1 MKYPCEMMVDLLP
14 LVEEGLASEATKAA
28 VETHL
33 AGCAACRKELAELRE
48 NGQVAAARA
57 ALPLQAVSRGI
68 KKRRWV
74 AVLLAASLIL
84 ALATAG
90 GAFLTDK
97 QFLEYDKDMLRI
109 EQKGDQLVIGIR
121 DAGVLAS
128 VRGAGDPDRPGTMH
142 YELQLYTQRF
152 SGGGQQEDS
161 PFMLKPREDGKT
173 GAEGAAPVKGPVAYE
188 ITLDLYPGMAHSLY
202 YAKPGETSVLIWG
215 ADMYP
220 DGGYAVLPRLALV
233 YYEWVMLAAAL
244 LLGLMLFIFYR
255 KEKLRRVL
263 KALLGLPVCY
273 LLGQVLV
280 KGFSTLSYDSLY
292 RDFWWIL
299 ACAAFL
305 YAAWLL
311 FWYQRRLNSLTR

>member
-1 MKYPCEMMVDLLP
+1 MAYPCEMIVDLLP
-14 LVEEGLASEATKAA
+14 LYEEGLASEATKTA

-33 AGCAACRKELAELRE
+33 AGCAACRKELTTLGKRGPEKP
-48 NGQVAAARA
+48 GA

-97 QFLEYDKDMLRI
+97 QFLEYDPDMLRI
-109 EQKGDQLVIGIR
+109 EQRGDQLVIGIR
-121 DAGVLAS
+121 DAWVLPS
-128 VRGAGDPDRPGTMH
+128 IRGAADPDRPGTMH

-152 SGGGQQEDS
+152 SGSGQQGNS
-161 PFMLKPREDGKT
+161 LFMLKTRDESKT
-173 GAEGAAPVKGPVAYE
+173 VAEKEALVKGPAVHE
-188 ITLDLYPGMAHSLY
+188 ITLDLVPGMSHSLY
-202 YAKPGETSVLIWG
+202 YVKPGGTANRIWG
-215 ADMYP
+215 TDMYP
-220 DGGYAVLPRLALV
+220 GGGYAVLPRLALV
-233 YYEWVMLAAAL
+233 YYEWVMLASAL
-244 LLGLMLFIFYR
+244 LLGLLLFIFYK
-255 KEKLRRVL
+255 KENLRRVL

-280 KGFSTLSYDSLY
+280 KGFSTLSYDSLC

>member
-1 MKYPCEMMVDLLP
+1 MAYPCEMIVDLLP
-14 LVEEGLASEATKAA
+14 LYEEGLASDATKTA
-28 VETHL
+28 VEAHL
-33 AGCAACRKELAELRE
+33 AGCAACRKEQAELRA
-48 NGQVAAARA
+48 NSQVAPGA
-57 ALPLQAVSRGI
+57 ALPLKAVSRGI

-97 QFLEYDKDMLRI
+97 QFLEYSEDMLRI
-109 EQKGDQLVIGIR
+109 EQRGDQLVIGIR

-128 VRGAGDPDRPGTMH
+128 FRGAGDPDRPGAMH
-142 YELQLYTQRF
+142 YELQLFTRRF
-152 SGGGQQEDS
+152 SGSGQQGDS

-173 GAEGAAPVKGPVAYE
+173 GAEGTALAGSVAYE
-188 ITLDLYPGMAHSLY
+188 IILDLDPGMVHSLY
-202 YAKPGETSVLIWG
+202 YAKPGEPSVLIWG

-220 DGGYAVLPRLALV
+220 EGGYAVLPRLALV

-244 LLGLMLFIFYR
+244 LLGLLLFIFYK

-263 KALLGLPVCY
+263 KMLLGLPVCY

-292 RDFWWIL
+292 RDVWWIL

-311 FWYQRRLNSLTR
+311 FWYQRRLTSLTR